1 MLPEDVRTPAEVA
14 ALGRELLGGDPSLAG
29 RVLHV
34 ASAWRA
40 GDGALRV
47 LRIGP
52 KTPRSSHDAFL
63 LALARARAEA
73 IVTTGRILREEPALT
88 HGPLGPPALRA
99 ALAAWRRE
107 RLVLALDPWLLV
119 LSSGRSLD
127 PAHPAFH
134 APLRPLLF
142 VPAAA
147 ATGLRERF
155 AETDVRVVSVPAP
168 DVRLALDHLR
178 RLGAKRV
185 TIEAGPTTA
194 RALYEEPVRVD
205 ELWLATYEG
214 ERPDEGV
221 IGEPFVDDARL
232 AEALP
237 AASQPVARDEP
248 SGRWRFSRRWRVS
261 ASPAKPGAQ

>member
-1 MLPEDVRTPAEVA
+1 MLPEDVRTPADVA
-14 ALGRELLGGDPSLAG
+14 ALGRELLGDDPARAG

-34 ASAWRA
+34 ASVWRD

-52 KTPRSSHDAFL
+52 NTPKSRHDAFL

-73 IVTTGRILREEPALT
+73 IVSTGRILREEPALT
-88 HGPLGPPALRA
+88 HGPLGPPPLRA
-99 ALAAWRRE
+99 ALAGWRRE

-168 DVRLALDHLR
+168 EVRLALAHLR
-178 RLGAKRV
+178 RLGARRI
-185 TIEAGPTTA
+185 TLEAGPSTT
-194 RALYEEPVRVD
+194 RALYDEPVGVD

-214 ERPDEGV
+214 ERPDHEV
-221 IGEPFVDDARL
+221 IGEPFIDEARL
-232 AEALP
+232 AAALP
-237 AASQPVARDEP
+237 AASQPMARDEP
-248 SGRWRFSRRWRVS
+248 SGRWRFLRRWRV
-261 ASPAKPGAQ
+261 GL